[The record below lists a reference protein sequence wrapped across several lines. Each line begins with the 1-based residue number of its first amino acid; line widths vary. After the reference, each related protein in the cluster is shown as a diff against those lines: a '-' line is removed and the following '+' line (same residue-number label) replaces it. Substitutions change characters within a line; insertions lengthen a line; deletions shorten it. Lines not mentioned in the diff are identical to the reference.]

1 MSKVAHRVRVT
12 GRVQGVAFRWETRM
26 RAQELGIGGWVRN
39 LPDGSVEAWI
49 EGSPPAVARMLDW
62 LRHGPPAARVS
73 ATTEAEAVP
82 RELVDFEIR

>member
-1 MSKVAHRVRVT
+1 
-12 GRVQGVAFRWETRM
+12 M
-26 RAQELGIGGWVRN
+26 RAQELGVGGWVRN

-49 EGSPPAVARMLDW
+49 EGSPPAVARMLAW

-82 RELVDFEIR
+82 RERVDFEIR